1 MSEVYL
7 DHHSATRPLPEVVEA
22 MLPFFGR
29 YWGSTTSLHQKG
41 QELFVPMK
49 EGVERL
55 LRSLGASSADRVYFF
70 SSYAEAMGHLFF
82 SYYLEEMLPSGK
94 NTVLTTNTE
103 EAALLMSIK
112 RLEELGSHGRIL
124 PVDAQGQLTKTRLAE
139 AINPRSSLLSLSG
152 ANGLTGVIQ
161 PLEELSSLCKERG
174 LHVHVDASY
183 LIGKLPFSFKDLDID
198 FLTFDGSILHA
209 PKGTAAL
216 VVKEK
221 TPLPPPL
228 SSMTGICV
236 GGLVALAQALEAGVE
251 RTELMGLEIA
261 RLRDK
266 LEKGVLQGCPGA
278 EVVFKKMRRLPNCT
292 VLTFSKIH
300 SDALLFL
307 LHRHQVYASL
317 GGGHAQ
323 RLSHLLVASEIDSV
337 RAQCALSFSLSFQ
350 TTEEEIDRAIAVI
363 IKCVHQ
369 LSQQSRALR

>member
-1 MSEVYL
+1 MGEVYL

-41 QELFVPMK
+41 QELFAPMK
-49 EGVERL
+49 ERLELL

-82 SYYLEEMLPSGK
+82 SYYLEEMRPSGK

-103 EAALLMSIK
+103 EAALLMSLK
-112 RLEELGSHGRIL
+112 RLEELGGHGHIL
-124 PVDAQGQLTKTRLAE
+124 PVDAQGQLTRERLSE
-139 AINPRSSLLSLSG
+139 AIKPRSSLLSLSG

-161 PLEELSSLCKERG
+161 PIEELSSLCKEKG
-174 LHVHVDASY
+174 IHVHVDVSY
-183 LIGKLPFSFKDLDID
+183 LIGKIPFSFKDLDID
-198 FLTFDGSILHA
+198 FLTFDGSVLHA

-221 TPLPPPL
+221 AVLPSPL

-236 GGLVALAQALEAGVE
+236 GGLVALAKALEVGVE
-251 RTELMGLEIA
+251 RTELMGLEVA

-266 LEKGVLQGCPGA
+266 LERGVLQGCPGA
-278 EVVFKKMRRLPNCT
+278 QVILKKTRRLPNCT

-323 RLSHLLVASEIDSV
+323 RLSHLLMASGIDPIL
-337 RAQCALSFSLSFQ
+337 AQCALSFSLSFQ
-350 TTEEEIDRAIAVI
+350 TTEEEIDQAIAVI

-369 LSQQSRALR
+369 LNQQSMALI